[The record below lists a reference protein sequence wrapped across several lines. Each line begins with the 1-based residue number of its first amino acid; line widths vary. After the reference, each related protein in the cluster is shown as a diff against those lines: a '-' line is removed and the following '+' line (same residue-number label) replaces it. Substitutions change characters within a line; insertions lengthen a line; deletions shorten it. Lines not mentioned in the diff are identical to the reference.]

1 MTSNIHPVVELLAAR
16 MESNPEEFAP
26 DGEGR
31 WARWLDELIPFVTEA
46 ERVLLR
52 GPMMQTYHEEVL
64 DELLNGPDKRRK
76 EEEDREYELHLA
88 HAVLQQKQQALA
100 QQQKA
105 YVSQIQG
112 MAGQL
117 YGGGGGGAGI
127 VGKSYTSAI
136 MDSYDSDLDKYQNTP
151 TGSITSAI
159 KPKPSPYDK
168 IMNALKR
175 GK

>member
-1 MTSNIHPVVELLAAR
+1 MTNNIHPVVELLAAR

-31 WARWLDELIPFVTEA
+31 WAQWLDELIPFVTEA

-52 GPMMQTYHEEVL
+52 GPIMQTFHEHVL
-64 DELLNGPDKRRK
+64 DELLNGPERRCK
-76 EEEDREYELHLA
+76 EREEQEYEQTMIRQGL
-88 HAVLQQKQQALA
+88 LA

-105 YVSQIQG
+105 YVSQMQG
-112 MAGQL
+112 IVGA
-117 YGGGGGGAGI
+117 YSGGGGGGAGI
-127 VGKSYTSAI
+127 VGQGA
-136 MDSYDSDLDKYQNTP
+136 YDYDLDKYRNTP
-151 TGSITSAI
+151 TGSITSAV